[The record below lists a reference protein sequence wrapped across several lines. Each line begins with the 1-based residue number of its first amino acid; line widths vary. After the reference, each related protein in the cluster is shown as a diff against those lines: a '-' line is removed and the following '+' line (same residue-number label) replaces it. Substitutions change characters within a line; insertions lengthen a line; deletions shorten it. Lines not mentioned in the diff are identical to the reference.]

1 MSNFNKNIKES
12 SIKLDFFSLSSSSVI
27 SQFFSLL
34 CIYILAKD
42 FGAEIFGIY
51 SVFLAYSSIII
62 ILTSLSLE
70 QVYPS
75 LKNRNFEDMVYATLI
90 ICIIVSLT
98 IFILFSFFGYRHSFL
113 LGIFVFLNSLGR
125 MGELIAV
132 RSKLFKLVSVLRIIP
147 NIIFLFILIRFTKTE
162 QITTESVIIANI
174 ISFSFSWLFIYLA
187 GFLSQVK
194 SLPSIKRIL
203 KIIYAERRFIYLV
216 APSQIFNRLALSIP
230 IIFLE
235 RFFGPSIAGQYALI
249 NRIGFGPISIIGS
262 AVSQIFLGYLGDIKR
277 GELKN
282 IGSFPYKKVRK
293 NLLIAGLCTL
303 IFFTIINPL
312 IFSFF
317 LSNDWYLASL
327 SGIIL
332 APIIALML
340 VVFPLTAVFTVYKL
354 HNILFYNQLA
364 FFLLSLFS
372 FSIAAF
378 NVDYLVCIILFSTL
392 SSARYLYLYFKADR
406 IINDKI
412 EDYENS

>member
-1 MSNFNKNIKES
+1 MSNFIKNIKEP

-34 CIYILAKD
+34 CIYVLAKD

-62 ILTSLSLE
+62 VLTSFSLE

-75 LKNRNFEDMVYATLI
+75 LKNRNFEDMIYATLI
-90 ICIIVSLT
+90 ICIIVSFT
-98 IFILFSFFGYRHSFL
+98 IYILFSFFGYGYSFL
-113 LGIFVFLNSLGR
+113 LSIFVFLNSLGR

-132 RSKLFKLVSVLRIIP
+132 RSKLFRLVSVLRIVP
-147 NIIFLFILIRFTKTE
+147 NIIFLFILIRLTKTGQME
-162 QITTESVIIANI
+162 TESVIIANI
-174 ISFSFSWLFIYLA
+174 LSFSFSWLFIYLA
-187 GFLSQVK
+187 GFISQVK
-194 SLPSIKRIL
+194 TLPSMKRIL
-203 KIIYAERRFIYLV
+203 NIIYAERRFIYLV

-230 IIFLE
+230 IIFIE

-277 GELKN
+277 AELKN
-282 IGSFPYKKVRK
+282 IGLFPYKKIKK

-303 IFFTIINPL
+303 IFFTTINPL

-317 LSNDWYLASL
+317 LSDDWYLASL

-372 FSIAAF
+372 FSIAVF
-378 NVDYLVCIILFSTL
+378 KVDYLACIILFSML
-392 SSARYLYLYFKADR
+392 SCARYLYLYFKADK
-406 IINDKI
+406 IIEDKI
-412 EDYENS
+412 KDYENH